1 MTLQVGLRDIVVR
14 RGERRVLELA
24 ALDVAAGER
33 VAIMGANGAGK
44 STLVRLLGLLE
55 RPDAGTVLV
64 DGTPIEWRRREVL
77 TARRRMAVVLQS
89 PLLFDTTVWHN
100 VAVGLGFRRVGQA
113 ETRQTVGAW
122 LARFGIGHLADR
134 RTRTLSGGEAQ
145 RVALARAFV
154 LKPDLLLLDEPFVGL
169 DTPTRG
175 PLLADLAA
183 ALRETRC
190 TVVAVSHDWVE
201 AARIA
206 ERLIVLD
213 RGRICAND
221 DLATLACHPPD
232 RVTAALLGYTVLE
245 AGNELVAVP
254 PGQLELGADPPS
266 FPLTV
271 HAVLDLGHSR
281 RLQGTVGTATVEI
294 DGLPPSVSVEPGQQ
308 IVIRA
313 RTMVRLSR

>member
-1 MTLQVGLRDIVVR
+1 VTLRIGLRDIAVR

-24 ALDVAAGER
+24 ALDVAPGER
-33 VAIMGANGAGK
+33 LAIMGANGAGK

-55 RPDAGTVLV
+55 RPDAGTVWV
-64 DGTPIEWRRREVL
+64 DGTLVEWRRREVL
-77 TARRRMAVVLQS
+77 AVRRRMAVVLQS
-89 PLLFDTTVWHN
+89 PLLFDTTVWRN
-100 VAVGLGFRRVGQA
+100 VAVGLGFRRVGRA
-113 ETRQTVGAW
+113 EMRQTVGAW
-122 LARFGIGHLADR
+122 LAQFGISHLADR
-134 RTRTLSGGEAQ
+134 STRTLSGGEAQ

-206 ERLIVLD
+206 ERLVVLD

-221 DLATLACHPPD
+221 DLATLSRHPPD
-232 RVTAALLGYTVLE
+232 KVTAALLGYTVLQ
-245 AGNELVAVP
+245 AGDDVVAVP
-254 PGQLELGADPPS
+254 PGQLEIGAEPPS

-271 HAVLDLGHSR
+271 HVVLDLGHSR
-281 RLQGTVGTATVEI
+281 RLQGTIGAATVEI
-294 DGLPPSVSVEPGQQ
+294 DGLPPSVSAEPGQR
-308 IVIRA
+308 IAVRA
-313 RTMVRLSR
+313 RTVVPLPR